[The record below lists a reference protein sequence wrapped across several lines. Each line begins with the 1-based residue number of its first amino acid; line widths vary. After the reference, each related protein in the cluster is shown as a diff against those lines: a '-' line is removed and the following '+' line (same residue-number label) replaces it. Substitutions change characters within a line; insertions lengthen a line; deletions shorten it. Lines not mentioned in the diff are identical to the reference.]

1 MFALPTTTTPDDRAE
16 PIPTRIPAYYLG
28 MTGSR
33 PPAYERE
40 ETESERLDRNWNE
53 ILQELRV
60 TQTGTQILTGF
71 LLTVAFQSRFADME
85 AHQVVIYLVLVAT
98 AAVTTALGLAPV
110 SMHRQLFRQ
119 RAKDRVVKAANRI
132 LQLTL
137 VGVALTLT
145 GTVTLLFD
153 VVVGLTAG
161 IIAGAVM
168 LVVLVALWFAV
179 PGLRGRS
186 RDRQHPEGG

>member
-1 MFALPTTTTPDDRAE
+1 
-16 PIPTRIPAYYLG
+16 
-28 MTGSR
+28 MTVSP

-71 LLTVAFQSRFADME
+71 LLTVAFQSRFTDLE
-85 AHQVVIYLVLVAT
+85 EHQVTIYLALVAT

-119 RAKDRVVKAANRI
+119 RAKDRVVKTANRI

-137 VGVALTLT
+137 IGVALTLT

-153 VVVGLTAG
+153 VVAGLTAG
-161 IIAGAVM
+161 LIAGGAM
-168 LVVLVALWFAV
+168 LVVLVTLWLAI

-186 RDRQHPEGG
+186 RTEQHPADR